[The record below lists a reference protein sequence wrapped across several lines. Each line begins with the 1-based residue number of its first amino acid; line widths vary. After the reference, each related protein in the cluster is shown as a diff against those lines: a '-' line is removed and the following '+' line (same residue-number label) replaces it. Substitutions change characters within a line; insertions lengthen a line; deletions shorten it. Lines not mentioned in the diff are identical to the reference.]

1 MKGRPGG
8 AALFLCGACHRAKAA
23 SPYGGNAAEDGM
35 SHIGKRDAGY
45 DAKASKRRVDITLN
59 EDLLRLAEGYTDNLS
74 DTIESLLAAWMQ
86 DERRKSDNDLEH
98 RRKVAAAWN
107 AFDEKHGRFADE
119 WNSDFMPEDESC

>member
-1 MKGRPGG
+1 
-8 AALFLCGACHRAKAA
+8 
-23 SPYGGNAAEDGM
+23 M
-35 SHIGKRDAGY
+35 SHIGKGNAGY
-45 DAKASKRRVDITLN
+45 DANASKRRVDITLN

-86 DERRKSDNDLEH
+86 DERQKSDNDLEH

-119 WNSDFMPEDESC
+119 WNSDFMPEDESR